1 MSGGHMHSMLC
12 ALYGVE
18 AGPIRRG
25 LVAISPVSQRV
36 TRGTHGRVVARNVTL
51 HAGLESCGCIRIVS
65 LTPKLRLHPLRSF
78 LLENERWPKARAI
91 DASVKINYRRS
102 RTVGAVVRGIRRSLH
117 HPDHGEQ
124 DAVARGL
131 PIFDRRLPSHRLG
144 DPVTRHRLRLP
155 RKSIRAKSKKHE
167 KSRSQGTFEG
177 ACVRHTPIS
186 LRRRGRR

>member
-65 LTPKLRLHPLRSF
+65 LTPKLRLHPLIEASYWKTNVGQKHVQSIQVSKEFLAGPEQWGPSF
-78 LLENERWPKARAI
+78 V
-91 DASVKINYRRS
+91 ASG
-102 RTVGAVVRGIRRSLH
+102 GAYITLT
-117 HPDHGEQ
+117 PE
-124 DAVARGL
+124 
-131 PIFDRRLPSHRLG
+131 
-144 DPVTRHRLRLP
+144 
-155 RKSIRAKSKKHE
+155 SK
-167 KSRSQGTFEG
+167 
-177 ACVRHTPIS
+177 TP
-186 LRRRGRR
+186 